1 MRICERLYDGRFTD
15 QLLCASLVS
24 TDSLSWKPIGYVR
37 VVDGQFMIVVTL
49 FEMQL
54 LLVLPQQLLL
64 NPSSLQVDL
73 LLAAA
78 TVAF

>member
-1 MRICERLYDGRFTD
+1 
-15 QLLCASLVS
+15 
-24 TDSLSWKPIGYVR
+24 
-37 VVDGQFMIVVTL
+37 MIVVTL
-49 FEMQL
+49 FEMLL